1 MSRLTK
7 RIEVL
12 FSEEL
17 AEHLRRIAEKEGCS
31 VGTLVREAVAEKYAA
46 PSRKEKMEALE
57 RLYALQAPV
66 GEWED
71 MEAEIIAGA
80 LE

>member
-17 AEHLRRIAEKEGCS
+17 AENLRRIAEKERCS

-46 PSRKEKMEALE
+46 PSRQEKMEALE

-66 GEWED
+66 DEWED